1 MNRLVGSADDPDAR
15 ICVNK
20 PLVVSSMV
28 PMLVCSQDS
37 LRCTGDLILRTG
49 LLDRLM
55 ISRIDQDIA
64 ASRGILNDIS
74 KVVFKEG
81 HRNHPYV
88 PIDEFLSALG
98 LRILAMRVDTGFT
111 TLSELIVMSSP
122 AVIS

>member
-1 MNRLVGSADDPDAR
+1 MNRLVGSADDPNSR
-15 ICVNK
+15 IRINK

-28 PMLVCSQDS
+28 PMLVCSQDG

-55 ISRIDQDIA
+55 ISRIDQYIA
-64 ASRGILNDIS
+64 ASRGILNDVS

-81 HRNHPYV
+81 YRNHPYV
-88 PIDEFLSALG
+88 RVNEFLSALG
-98 LRILAMRVDTGFT
+98 LRVLAMRVDTGFT

-122 AVIS
+122 SVIS